1 MPIHPAF
8 IHLRLHSE
16 YSILDSTI
24 RIDEVVSKAVT
35 DQMPALALTDLS
47 NLFGLVKFYQSTYKN
62 GIKPILGCDVWIT
75 NESDRNKPVRLLLL
89 CQSHAGYLLLSRL
102 LSRAYRE
109 NQYHGKAEIKEAW
122 LHANASGTEGLIA
135 LSGAR
140 YGEIGLA
147 ISQNNLQHAE
157 TLTQKWAD
165 LFPDRFYIELQ
176 RDGHANEAMLV
187 HQSLVLAK
195 KFNLP
200 AVATQSVQFLNAGDY
215 RAHEARACI
224 AEGYVLDDKRRPRN
238 FTEQQ
243 YFKTQAEITQLF
255 ADIPSALANTI
266 EIAKRCNLV
275 LELGVNRLPLF
286 PTPNHESLEQYLR
299 DQASA
304 GLEIRLLKLFPDEA
318 TRISKIPQ
326 YQARLEFE
334 VNTIIQMGFSGYFLI
349 VADFINW
356 AKQNN
361 VPVGPGR
368 GSGAGSLVAYSLG
381 ITDLDPLRYDLLFE
395 RFLNPERVSMPDF
408 DIDFCQD
415 RRELVI
421 EYVKQRYGM
430 EKVSQ
435 IATFGTMAAKAV
447 IRDIGRVL
455 DLPYNFV
462 DQLAKLVP
470 FEIGMTLKKARQLE
484 PQLNQRAEE
493 EEDVRNLLE
502 LAESLEGITRNIGM
516 HAGGVLIASSE
527 ITDFCPIYCTESGDS
542 VVSQLDK
549 DDVEKVG
556 LVKFDFLGLRTLT
569 TLDRAVGY
577 IRASQKNSLSSGNN
591 DIDST
596 QPLFSLET
604 LPLDDESTY
613 ALMRKGNAVG
623 IFQFESRGMIDLL
636 QKAKPDCFEDIIALV
651 ALYRPG
657 PMDLIPEFID
667 RKHGKKTIEYLDPRL
682 EPILGP
688 TYGIMIYQ
696 EQVMQIAQV
705 IGGYSLGSADLLR
718 RAMGKKKVEEMA
730 QQRDIFVNGAINNH
744 LSKDKATELFGL
756 MEKFAGYGFN
766 KSHAAAYALIA
777 FQTAYLKAHY
787 PSEFMAACLSADMDD
802 TDKVHIFVEDSL
814 ANGLTILSPD
824 INLSDYRFVPVD
836 QKTIRF
842 GLGAVKGTG
851 ESAIS
856 SIIAVREQ
864 SGLFSDLFDFCNRV
878 DRRIANR
885 RVMESLIRVGAFDA
899 INPNRAS
906 LLASVGL
913 AIESAEQMSRAA
925 SQTNLFN
932 EVDGHAHMKPQLVDV
947 NAWSDRDKLHH
958 EKISLGYYFSGHP
971 FDTYAPELKRFIRT
985 RLDRL
990 NPSREP
996 QLLAGIIHSI
1006 RIQMTRRGRMCI
1018 INLDDGK
1025 ARVEAVVFSELF
1037 DANRAWLK
1045 EDQLLVIEAKIGNRG
1060 YNNEEDDELRI
1071 TAEQLYD
1078 LAGIRSR
1085 FAKQLKIRCDQT
1097 TLPNTDKL
1105 KALLLPFSYQAQKSN
1120 SFSNS
1125 NQTSCLVTL
1134 TYQNALASGDLELGT
1149 DWRVNLHDDLLQS
1162 LTAHFGTESVEII
1175 Y

>member
-1 MPIHPAF
+1 MPTNPAF

-16 YSILDSTI
+16 YSIRDGTI
-24 RIDEVVSKAVT
+24 RVPGVVAKAAA
-35 DQMPALALTDLS
+35 DHMPALALTDLA
-47 NLFGLVKFYQSTYKN
+47 NVFGLVKFYQTANKS
-62 GIKPILGCDVWIT
+62 GIKPILGCDAWIT
-75 NESDRNKPVRLLLL
+75 NEFDRDKPFRLLLL
-89 CQSHAGYLLLSRL
+89 CQSHDGYLLLSRL

-109 NQYHGKAEIKEAW
+109 NQHRGKAEIHPSWFQAGE
-122 LHANASGTEGLIA
+122 SGTHELIA
-135 LSGAR
+135 LSGAHL
-140 YGEIGLA
+140 GDIGYFIL
-147 ISQNNLQHAE
+147 QNNLRQAE
-157 TLTQKWAD
+157 IQAQKWAD

-176 RDGHANEAMLV
+176 RDQHTHEALLLQ
-187 HQSLVLAK
+187 QSLLLAK
-195 KFNLP
+195 QLDLP
-200 AVATQSVQFLNAGDY
+200 VVATQAVQFLNAEDY
-215 RAHEARACI
+215 QAHEARVCI
-224 AEGYVLDDKRRPRN
+224 AEGYVLGDKRRPKN
-238 FTEQQ
+238 FSEQQ
-243 YFKTQAEITQLF
+243 YFKSQAEMSQLF
-255 ADIPSALANTI
+255 ADIPSALRNSV
-266 EIAKRCNLV
+266 EIAKRCNLR

-286 PTPNHESLEQYLR
+286 PTPNNESLDQYLR
-299 DQASA
+299 GQAAA
-304 GLEIRLLKLFPDEA
+304 GLETRMLSLFPDA
-318 TRISKIPQ
+318 QVRTDNMPK

-334 VNTIIQMGFSGYFLI
+334 VNTIIQMGFAGYFLI

-415 RRELVI
+415 RRERVI
-421 EYVKQRYGM
+421 EYVKQRYGTG
-430 EKVSQ
+430 KVSQ

-447 IRDIGRVL
+447 IRDIGRVM

-470 FEIGMTLKKARQLE
+470 FELGMTLKKARQLE
-484 PQLNQRAEE
+484 PQLNQRAEA

-527 ITDFCPIYCTESGDS
+527 ITDFCPIYCTESADS

-549 DDVEKVG
+549 DDVEKIG

-569 TLDRAVGY
+569 ILDRAVNY
-577 IRASQKNSLSSGNN
+577 IRQLHQHPESSA
-591 DIDST
+591 T
-596 QPLFSLET
+596 RPFSLET
-604 LPLDDESTY
+604 LPLDDELTY

-623 IFQFESRGMIDLL
+623 IFQFESRGMSDLL
-636 QKAKPDCFEDIIALV
+636 QKAKPDRFEDIIALV

-667 RKHGKKTIEYLDPRL
+667 RKHGKKKIEYLDPRL

-730 QQRDIFVNGAINNH
+730 QQRDIFVSGAVNNS
-744 LSKDKATELFGL
+744 LSKVQATELFGL

-787 PSEFMAACLSADMDD
+787 PAEFMAASLSADMDD
-802 TDKVHIFVEDSL
+802 TDKVHVFVEDSI
-814 ANGLTILSPD
+814 ANGLTILPPD
-824 INLSDYRFVPVD
+824 INLSAYRFIPINS
-836 QKTIRF
+836 KTIRS
-842 GLGAVKGTG
+842 GLGAVKGSG
-851 ESAIS
+851 ESAVNAIV
-856 SIIAVREQ
+856 AEREQ
-864 SGLFSDLFDFCNRV
+864 SGPFRDLFDFCNRV
-878 DRRIANR
+878 DRRIVNR
-885 RVMESLIRVGAFDA
+885 RVMESLIRVGAFDT
-899 INPNRAS
+899 INPNRAM
-906 LLASVGL
+906 LMASVGL
-913 AIESAEQMSRAA
+913 AIESAEQSSRSS
-925 SQTNLFN
+925 SQANLFG
-932 EVDGHAHMKPQLVDV
+932 EASDQPHMQPQLLTARV
-947 NAWSDRDKLHH
+947 WTDREKLHH
-958 EKISLGYYFSGHP
+958 EKIGLGYYFSGHP

-990 NPSREP
+990 TANREP

-1006 RIQMTRRGRMCI
+1006 RVQMTRRGRMGV

-1025 ARVEAVVFSELF
+1025 ARVEVVVFSELF
-1037 DANRAWLK
+1037 DTHRNWLK
-1045 EDQLLVIEAKIGNRG
+1045 EDQLLIVDAKIGARN
-1060 YNNEEDDELRI
+1060 YNGSEEEELRI

-1078 LAGIRSR
+1078 LAAIRTR
-1085 FAKQLKIRCDQT
+1085 FAKQIRIHCDRASLGEASQLK
-1097 TLPNTDKL
+1097 TLLAPFCNT
-1105 KALLLPFSYQAQKSN
+1105 AQKN
-1120 SFSNS
+1120 VEPE
-1125 NQTSCLVTL
+1125 QGCPVVLV
-1134 TYQNALASGDLELGT
+1134 YHNERASSELELGN
-1149 DWRVNLHDDLLQS
+1149 DWRAFLHDDLLQS
-1162 LTAHFGTESVEII
+1162 LHAQFKPENIEIA

>member
-1 MPIHPAF
+1 MPAHPAF

-24 RIDEVVSKAVT
+24 RIPDVIAKAVA
-35 DQMPALALTDLS
+35 DQMPALALTDLA
-47 NLFGLVKFYQSTYKN
+47 NVFGLVKFYQSAYKN

-75 NESDRNKPVRLLLL
+75 NESDRNKPIRLLLL
-89 CQSHAGYLLLSRL
+89 CQSRDGYLLLSRL

-109 NQYHGKAEIKEAW
+109 NQYHGRAEIRESW
-122 LHANASGTEGLIA
+122 LHSDEGGTQGLIA

-140 YGEIGLA
+140 FGDIGLA
-147 ISQNNLQHAE
+147 ILQNNPQQAE
-157 TLTQKWAD
+157 IQARKWAG
-165 LFPDRFYIELQ
+165 LFPGRFYLEIQ
-176 RDGHANEAMLV
+176 RDGHPNEAMLV
-187 HQSLVLAK
+187 QQSLALARQL
-195 KFNLP
+195 NLP
-200 AVATQSVQFLNAGDY
+200 VVATQAVQFLNAEEF
-215 RAHEARACI
+215 RAHEARVCI
-224 AEGYVLDDKRRPRN
+224 AEGYTLDDKRRPKN
-238 FTEQQ
+238 FTGQQ

-286 PTPNHESLEQYLR
+286 PTPNNESLDAYLR
-299 DQASA
+299 DQAEI
-304 GLEIRLLKLFPDEA
+304 GLEKRMADLFPDA
-318 TRISKIPQ
+318 QVRADKLPK
-326 YQARLEFE
+326 YQARLDFE
-334 VNTIIQMGFSGYFLI
+334 VKTIIQMGFPGYFLI

-356 AKQNN
+356 AKHNN

-395 RFLNPERVSMPDF
+395 RFLNPERISMPDF

-421 EYVKQRYGM
+421 EYVKQRYGTG
-430 EKVSQ
+430 KVSQ

-447 IRDIGRVL
+447 IRDIGRVM

-484 PQLNQRAEE
+484 PQLNQRAAE

-527 ITDFCPIYCTESGDS
+527 ITDFCPIYCTESADS

-549 DDVEKVG
+549 DDVEKIG

-569 TLDRAVGY
+569 ILDRAVGY
-577 IRASQKNSLSSGNN
+577 IRQSHQNSGSAAA
-591 DIDST
+591 
-596 QPLFSLET
+596 QPFSLET
-604 LPLDDESTY
+604 LPLDDEATY

-636 QKAKPDCFEDIIALV
+636 QKARPDRFEDIIALV

-667 RKHGKKTIEYLDPRL
+667 RKHGRKTIEYLDPRL

-718 RAMGKKKVEEMA
+718 RAMGKKKIEEMA
-730 QQRDIFVNGAINNH
+730 QQRDIFVSGAINNN
-744 LSKDKATELFGL
+744 LSEDKATELFGL

-787 PSEFMAACLSADMDD
+787 PAEFMAACLSADMDD
-802 TDKVHIFVEDSL
+802 TDKVQIFVEDSI
-814 ANGLTILSPD
+814 ANGLTILPPD

-836 QKTIRF
+836 GRTIRF

-851 ESAIS
+851 ESAVN
-856 SIIAVREQ
+856 SIITVRGQ
-864 SGLFSDLFDFCNRV
+864 TGPFSDLFDFCNRV

-885 RVMESLIRVGAFDA
+885 RVMESLIRVGAFDT
-899 INPNRAS
+899 IDTNRAS
-906 LLASVGL
+906 LIASVGV

-925 SQTNLFN
+925 SQTNLFG
-932 EVDGHAHMKPQLVDV
+932 ETGDHSHLQTQPIQTE
-947 NAWSDRDKLHH
+947 AWSEREKLHQ
-958 EKISLGYYFSGHP
+958 EKIGLGYYFSGHP
-971 FDTYAPELKRFIRT
+971 FDTYATELKRFIRT

-996 QLLAGIIHSI
+996 QLIAGIIHSV
-1006 RIQMTRRGRMCI
+1006 RVQMTRRGRMCV

-1025 ARVEAVVFSELF
+1025 ARVELVVFSELF
-1037 DANRAWLK
+1037 DTHRAWLK
-1045 EDQLLVIEAKIGNRG
+1045 EDQLLIAEAKISNRN
-1060 YNNEEDDELRI
+1060 YNGEESDELRI

-1085 FAKQLKIRCDQT
+1085 FARQLRIRCDSV
-1097 TLPNTDKL
+1097 TLGQISTL
-1105 KALLLPFSYQAQKSN
+1105 KTLLMPFSPQAQKN
-1120 SFSNS
+1120 YANY
-1125 NQTSCLVTL
+1125 CPVTVI
-1134 TYQNALASGDLELGT
+1134 YRNDLASGELELGS
-1149 DWRVNLHDDLLQS
+1149 DWRVYVHDDLLES
-1162 LTAHFGTESVEII
+1162 LTAHFRTGNVEVI